1 MSEDDL
7 RDFFAACAM
16 IGMVMRNGLIDEI
29 GSVSYEIADKMIASK
44 NSRGEGGIVSIRTPI
59 KRRKP

>member
-29 GSVSYEIADKMIASK
+29 GSVSYEIADKMIDSK
-44 NSRGEGGIVSIRTPI
+44 NGRGEGGIVSIRTPI